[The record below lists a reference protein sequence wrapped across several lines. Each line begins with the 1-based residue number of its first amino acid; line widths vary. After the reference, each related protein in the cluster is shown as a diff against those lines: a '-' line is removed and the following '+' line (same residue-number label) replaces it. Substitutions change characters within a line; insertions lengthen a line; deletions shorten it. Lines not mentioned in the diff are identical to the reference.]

1 MSKGLFKNLPLIE
14 YDGKIGRNLMVS
26 SKFVTDTFKNELA
39 FVKYTVK
46 DNESPEE
53 VADYFYGS
61 IFYSWLVLLS
71 NKIVDVHN
79 EWPKSYKQF
88 TDFLIQKYGSIPAAK
103 ETIIHYKHPDY
114 DFTINESTY
123 TRYANTDFVDT
134 TIKVDRSIG
143 SSGWSPVD
151 AFDYEDERNDNL
163 RNIRLIDPVFIPQI
177 QEEAEKLFN
186 V

>member
-61 IFYSWLVLLS
+61 FFYSWLVFLS

-79 EWPKSYKQF
+79 EWPKSYK
-88 TDFLIQKYGSIPAAK
+88 
-103 ETIIHYKHPDY
+103 
-114 DFTINESTY
+114 
-123 TRYANTDFVDT
+123 
-134 TIKVDRSIG
+134 
-143 SSGWSPVD
+143 
-151 AFDYEDERNDNL
+151 
-163 RNIRLIDPVFIPQI
+163 
-177 QEEAEKLFN
+177 
-186 V
+186 